1 MKSFFFILLFILFP
15 IISYSQCGSCN
26 RCNETRVKSRSGYI
40 ESAISKGST
49 SSDSKKFE
57 NTNKQDDE
65 FEEFSDFSED
75 NEIQKKDL
83 KNDGFKI
90 SNLWTLLI
98 VFTAVIF
105 SGIFVRF
112 KQTRHFRVLFLVGF
126 LIYLGFY
133 LGGCPCPISSFQNVI
148 LSGFG
153 ASNGF
158 DSMIYFLGLIPLTY
172 FFGKVWCGWICH
184 LGSLQEFLHIH
195 RKFKFLRSQKAQMIM
210 KTMRIILFLVLI
222 TQLAI
227 TKTNWFCK
235 IDPFLV
241 SFNFISAY
249 QIGWYL
255 LGLLILTSVF
265 IHRPFCQAACPIGL
279 VLGIVSKIP
288 GARKLNYNDN
298 CTSCN
303 ICNDS
308 CKIGAISKSNGE
320 NKINSIECNFCGECL
335 DSCTKDAINFKHR

>member
-1 MKSFFFILLFILFP
+1 MKTFFFILIFIFYP
-15 IISYSQCGSCN
+15 IIIYSQCGSCN
-26 RCNETRVKSRSGYI
+26 GCNELGIKSKSGDL
-40 ESAISKGST
+40 ESIVSKGNVPSEIKKYDQK
-49 SSDSKKFE
+49 SSQE
-57 NTNKQDDE
+57 DE
-65 FEEFSDFSED
+65 FQEFSDFNED
-75 NEIQKKDL
+75 KEIQR
-83 KNDGFKI
+83 KNIEQDSWKI
-90 SNLWTLLI
+90 LNFWTLSI
-98 VFTAVIF
+98 VFIAVIL
-105 SGIFVRF
+105 SGILVRF

-133 LGGCPCPISSFQNVI
+133 LGGCPCPISSFQNVL
-148 LSGFG
+148 LSVFG

-172 FFGKVWCGWICH
+172 FFGKTWCGWICH
-184 LGSLQEFLHIH
+184 LGGLQEFLHIH
-195 RKFKFLRSQKAQMIM
+195 RKFKFLKSQKAQMIM
-210 KTMRIILFLVLI
+210 KTMRIILLFVLI
-222 TQLAI
+222 IQLAI

-279 VLGIVSKIP
+279 ILGLVSKIP

-298 CTSCN
+298 CSSCN

-308 CKIGAISKSNGE
+308 CRIAAISKKNGE
-320 NKINSIECNFCGECL
+320 NKINNIECNFCGECL
-335 DSCTKDAINFKHR
+335 DSCTKDAVIFKHK